1 MEAIRSRQN
10 ELIKRF
16 IALAS
21 DGDKAR
27 QAAGEY
33 VCAGATL
40 LAEAAASGAEV
51 TCVLSTE
58 ELPGLPVR
66 LVTPEILKAVSPL
79 RNAPGPVF
87 TVKMRPIPPAAELK
101 RVVVL
106 ENVQDPGNVGTV
118 LRTADA
124 FGVDLVVL
132 CGACADPYNPKTVR
146 ASMGAVF
153 RQSLVKTDL
162 AGLDGVLRGLPL
174 YGAALAP
181 GGLDVRDLP
190 PEPLAVAVGNE
201 GKGLT
206 AEMLARCAGICRIPM
221 GPRTESLN
229 AGVAA
234 AIVMWEMIR
243 GGMEQNG

>member
-16 IALAS
+16 AALAS
-21 DGDKAR
+21 DGAKR

-33 VCAGATL
+33 VCAGSTL
-40 LAEAAASGAEV
+40 LDEALASGAEIG
-51 TCVLSTE
+51 CVLSAE
-58 ELPGLPVR
+58 DIPGLPVR
-66 LVTPEILKAVSPL
+66 LVTPEILRAVSPL
-79 RNAPGPVF
+79 QNAPGPVF
-87 TVKMRPIPPAAELK
+87 TVRMRPIPGPETLS
-101 RVVVL
+101 RVIVL

-124 FGVDLVVL
+124 FGIDLVVL

-153 RQSLVKTDL
+153 RQSVVKTDL
-162 AGLDGVLRGLPL
+162 DGLDGVLRGLPL

-181 GGLDVRDLP
+181 GGLDVRELP
-190 PEPLAVAVGNE
+190 AGRLAVAVGNE
-201 GKGLT
+201 GSGLT
-206 AEMLARCAGICRIPM
+206 AALLAKCAGTCRIPM
-221 GPRTESLN
+221 RGRAESLN

-234 AIVMWEMIR
+234 AIAMWEMVRTGI
-243 GGMEQNG
+243 